1 MNGIFDIF
9 ISGLFTQWDDYE
21 VRKVDNTINGNY
33 EIDTAYASDTE
44 LYETGIKFKN
54 NKWIIVEEY
63 ETKKQALKGHKKWVK
78 AMDKKPKFAYSVHFN
93 KRIKFE
99 EAK

>member
-1 MNGIFDIF
+1 MDKIFDIF
-9 ISGLFTQWDDYE
+9 VKGMFTQWDNYE
-21 VRKVDNTINGNY
+21 DRKVDNTINGDY
-33 EIDTAYASDTE
+33 EIDTVYANDTE

-63 ETKKQALKGHKKWVK
+63 ETKEQALKGHKKWTK
-78 AMDKKPKFAYSVHFN
+78 AMNKKPKFAYSVHFN

-99 EAK
+99 EA